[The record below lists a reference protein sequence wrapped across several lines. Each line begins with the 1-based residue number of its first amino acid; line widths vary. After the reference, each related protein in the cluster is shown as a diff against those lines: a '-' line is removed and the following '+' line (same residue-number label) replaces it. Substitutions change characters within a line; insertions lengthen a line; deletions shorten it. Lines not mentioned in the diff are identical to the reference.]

1 MTVFQFPGQGS
12 QFAGMGR
19 SLAKAFP
26 AAKDIFDRADRA
38 LGFPLS
44 ELCFQGPEEALKLT
58 ENTQPAILT
67 VSVAAWAVLRERI
80 EPAFVTGHSLGE
92 YSALVAAGSLD
103 FEDAVR
109 IVRLRGRY
117 MQEAVPA
124 GAGAMAALRV
134 AESEIDGILGR
145 AAQGEVLQAANFNA
159 PDQVVIAG
167 TAAAVDRALT
177 LARGLKLPVSAPFHC
192 DLMKPAQERLAAD
205 LAALPFADLKVPS
218 VNNVRAELVRSGGD
232 ARQGLIDQVPSSVR
246 WTDAIRLLRAQ
257 GATTY
262 IEIGPKAVLTGLLK
276 KIDHTATGLKFGEAE
291 DLDPLLTALT

>member
-19 SLAKAFP
+19 SLAEGFP
-26 AAKDIFDRADRA
+26 AAKEIFDRADRA

-58 ENTQPAILT
+58 ENAQPAILT

-80 EPAFVTGHSLGE
+80 EPAFVAGHSLGE

-124 GAGAMAALRV
+124 GTGAMAALRV
-134 AESEIDGILGR
+134 AETEIDGILER
-145 AAQGEVLQAANFNA
+145 AAQGEILQAANFNA
-159 PDQVVIAG
+159 PNQVAIAG

-177 LARGLKLPVSAPFHC
+177 LARGVKLPVSAPFHC
-192 DLMKPAQERLAAD
+192 DLMRPAQRRLAAD
-205 LAALPFADLKVPS
+205 LAAAPFADLKIPL
-218 VNNVRAELVRSGGD
+218 VNNVRVELVRSGTD
-232 ARQGLIDQVPSSVR
+232 ARRGLIDQVPNSVR
-246 WTDAIRLLRAQ
+246 WTDTIRLLRAQ
-257 GATTY
+257 RATTF

-276 KIDHTATGLKFGEAE
+276 KIDPTATGLKFGEAE